1 MRNAKTI
8 NNYLKWNEERLKKKK
23 LKTKIKYAEKEKVTD
38 RKNKTKEEEVIH
50 DSRERTKRKIVC
62 KK

>member
-8 NNYLKWNEERLKKKK
+8 NNYLKWNEERFKKKK

-38 RKNKTKEEEVIH
+38 RKKKKGEEEIH